1 MGYLATLFS
10 KTNRVFEN
18 ARLTSLVRHEI
29 EFPLIA
35 RFNQISSNL
44 FQMLD
49 RSDSIQADI
58 SRRLWV
64 LRSTFLFTILPF
76 HDSALRL
83 ELQMKELRFAAESTP
98 ETNALIESLGRCI
111 SEIVTDTANPKREWL
126 IRFVTGSAENDLE
139 HTGILTALSAGV
151 APGWPVEKSL
161 ELKELIGLMMP
172 IESRKTLKSNVFQR
186 VILPCACSNVSP
198 YLISDLLFSGVAR
211 KFDVLLYPGEK
222 FQIPKRLCLPSD
234 DLFSSRL
241 QKTQIEREVLVVNGN
256 ESVNDDS
263 WINEA
268 FWQGLHG
275 AARDSS
281 YGCSSARYIL
291 FSDGA
296 GAFFPADGRVIT
308 LPADGNVTSE
318 SDLCLLPVENI
329 SEGDIV
335 VVRSGDSG
343 FLLDTAS
350 NRIMGRSEN
359 DTLFHTATTWKE
371 PLDAL
376 LVTHTCEEVAIALSE
391 RGVSTRAASIK
402 QWVGPEV
409 LGPKDEHV
417 FRALLNLLAEKNK
430 IQKSEAD
437 LTNYVDQCWYALQSL
452 RGLHQKAGNLI
463 RQDLFKALFK
473 RFRDRNTLAV
483 FSARETIYLEGDTG
497 AALLIMRVHSVDN
510 SIAYISPSRLGKID
524 DLKGNKWLG

>member
-1 MGYLATLFS
+1 MGSLSILFS
-10 KTNRVFEN
+10 RTNRIFEN
-18 ARLTSLVRHEI
+18 ARLMSLVRHEI
-29 EFPLIA
+29 DFPLAVRIIQA
-35 RFNQISSNL
+35 SSRL
-44 FQMLD
+44 FQILD
-49 RSDSIQADI
+49 RSDATQAEI
-58 SRRLWV
+58 SRRLWI
-64 LRSTFLFTILPF
+64 LRSTVLFTILPF
-76 HDSALRL
+76 NDSALKL
-83 ELQMKELRFAAESTP
+83 ELQMKDLELAAESIP
-98 ETNALIESLGRCI
+98 EASSPIESLGRCI
-111 SEIVTDTANPKREWL
+111 SEIVTDTVNPKREWL
-126 IRFVTGSAENDLE
+126 IRFVNENAENELKQ
-139 HTGILTALSAGV
+139 TGILTALSAGRV
-151 APGWPVEKSL
+151 PGWPIEKSL

-186 VILPCACSNVSP
+186 IIFPCACSNVSP

-222 FQIPKRLCLPSD
+222 FQIPKRLSLPSD
-234 DLFSSRL
+234 DLFSPRL
-241 QKTQIEREVLVVNGN
+241 QKAEIEHEVLVVSGN
-256 ESVNDDS
+256 KSINDDS

-296 GAFFPADGRVIT
+296 GVFFPADGRVIT

-335 VVRSGDSG
+335 VLRSGDSG
-343 FLLDTAS
+343 LLLDNAS

-359 DTLFHTATTWKE
+359 DSLFDTATSWKE

-376 LVTHTCEEVAIALSE
+376 LVTHTCEEVVIALSE

-409 LGPKDEHV
+409 LGPGDEHV
-417 FRALLNLLAEKNK
+417 FKALLNLLAEKNK
-430 IQKSEAD
+430 IQKSGAD
-437 LTNYVDQCWYALQSL
+437 LTNYVDKCWYALQSL

-463 RQDLFKALFK
+463 RQDLFRALFK
-473 RFRDRNTLAV
+473 RFGNRNALAV
-483 FSARETIYLEGDTG
+483 FSAREAIHIEGDTG
-497 AALLIMRVHSVDN
+497 AELLIMRVNSVDN

>member
-10 KTNRVFEN
+10 KTNRVYEN
-18 ARLTSLVRHEI
+18 ARFTSLVRHEI

-44 FQMLD
+44 FQILD

-64 LRSTFLFTILPF
+64 LRSTVLFTILPF
-76 HDSALRL
+76 NDSALKL
-83 ELQMKELRFAAESTP
+83 ELQMKDLEHAAESTP
-98 ETNALIESLGRCI
+98 EANSLIESLGKCI
-111 SEIVTDTANPKREWL
+111 SEIVSYTVNPKREWL
-126 IRFVTGSAENDLE
+126 IRFVTQSAENELE
-139 HTGILTALSAGV
+139 QTGILTALSAGRT
-151 APGWPVEKSL
+151 PGWPIEKSS
-161 ELKELIGLMMP
+161 ELKELIGLMMS

-186 VILPCACSNVSP
+186 IILPCACTNVSP

-211 KFDVLLYPGEK
+211 NFDVLLYPGEK
-222 FQIPKRLCLPSD
+222 FQIPKRLSLPSD
-234 DLFSSRL
+234 DLFSPRL
-241 QKTQIEREVLVVNGN
+241 QKAEIEREVLVVSGNG
-256 ESVNDDS
+256 SVNDDS
-263 WINEA
+263 WVSEA

-296 GAFFPADGRVIT
+296 GVFFPADGRVIT
-308 LPADGNVTSE
+308 LSADGNVTSE

-335 VVRSGDSG
+335 VLRSGDSG
-343 FLLDTAS
+343 FLLDNAS
-350 NRIMGRSEN
+350 NRIVSRSEN
-359 DTLFHTATTWKE
+359 DTLFDTATSWKE

-376 LVTHTCEEVAIALSE
+376 LVTHTCEEVVIALSE
-391 RGVSTRAASIK
+391 RGVLARAASIK

-409 LGPKDEHV
+409 LGPGDEHV

-437 LTNYVDQCWYALQSL
+437 LSKYIDQCWYALQSL

-473 RFRDRNTLAV
+473 RFRDRNALAV
-483 FSARETIYLEGDTG
+483 FSARETIHIEGDTG
-497 AALLIMRVHSVDN
+497 AELLIMRVNSVDN
-510 SIAYISPSRLGKID
+510 SIAYIPPSRFGKID